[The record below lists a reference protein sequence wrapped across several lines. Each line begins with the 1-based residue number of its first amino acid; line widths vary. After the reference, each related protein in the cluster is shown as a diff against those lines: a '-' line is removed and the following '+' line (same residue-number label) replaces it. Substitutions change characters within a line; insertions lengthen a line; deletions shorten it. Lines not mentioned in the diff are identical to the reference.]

1 MPFHPRSA
9 PSAQRTLAVAQLVSA
24 IGDGAYYT
32 SSALYFTR
40 IVGLSPARLGLGL
53 AVAWAVGSLA
63 GVPLGHLADRRGPRG
78 TAAALALGTA
88 VVVASFLAVRSFLP
102 FLAAAC
108 LYATAQSGLG
118 AARQALVGGL
128 VPQGE
133 RTAALAGLQA
143 VLNAGLAVGAALGGV
158 ALTVGTGAAFLA
170 AFALTAAGFLATGL
184 LLLRL
189 PAVTPAA
196 VPVTTSAA
204 APAPVPSGGPAGGRP
219 ARGGGFAVL
228 ADRRYAVVA
237 LVNTVLLLR
246 MPLLSLVI
254 PLWIADRAPQLG
266 WLGSALFVLNT
277 LGVTLFQVRT
287 ARAVTGLRSAARTVR
302 QAGALLL
309 ASCAVFALSAA
320 AVPLRVTGA
329 LLVAGAVLQVAGEM
343 KQSAGSWQIAFDL
356 APADRLGQYQ
366 GFFGTG
372 VAVART
378 AGPLLLTT
386 LLLDGGGPGW
396 LLLGGLFLAAG
407 CAMGPAV
414 RRAERDRPWRAPVTT
429 GTLAGA
435 HRSAAGLPDHT
446 VNDDLQPPAAL
457 FPVNPPR

>member
-1 MPFHPRSA
+1 MAHHSRSIV
-9 PSAQRTLAVAQLVSA
+9 PSRRTPLSGSQRTLATAQLVSA

-40 IVGLSPARLGLGL
+40 IVGLSPTRLGLGL
-53 AVAWAVGSLA
+53 AVAWAIGSVA

-78 TAAALALGTA
+78 TAAALALVTA
-88 VVVASFLAVRSFLP
+88 AVVASFLVVDDFLP
-102 FLAAAC
+102 FLVAAC
-108 LYATAQSGLG
+108 LYATAQSGLS

-128 VPQGE
+128 VPEGE
-133 RTAALAGLQA
+133 RTAALARLQA
-143 VLNAGLAVGAALGGV
+143 TLNAGLAVGAALGGV
-158 ALTVGTGAAFLA
+158 ALTVGTRAAFLA
-170 AFALTAAGFLATGL
+170 AFTLTALGFLATGL
-184 LLLRL
+184 VLLRL
-189 PAVTPAA
+189 PAVLPATKA
-196 VPVTTSAA
+196 GPEDVTADGSEDGTAAHGLADGTAA
-204 APAPVPSGGPAGGRP
+204 AGARSRGRD
-219 ARGGGFAVL
+219 GGFAVL
-228 ADRRYAVVA
+228 ADRRYAVVT

-277 LGVTLFQVRT
+277 VGVTLFQVRT
-287 ARAVTGLRSAARTVR
+287 ARAVTGLPSAARAVR
-302 QAGALLL
+302 QAGAVLL

-320 AVPLRVTGA
+320 PVPVWATAA
-329 LLVAGAVLQVAGEM
+329 LLVGGAVLQVLGEM

-378 AGPLLLTT
+378 AGPLLLTA

-396 LLLGGLFLAAG
+396 LVLGVLFLAAG

-414 RRAERDRPWRAPVTT
+414 RHAERDRPWLAPAPAPLAPT
-429 GTLAGA
+429 G
-435 HRSAAGLPDHT
+435 
-446 VNDDLQPPAAL
+446 
-457 FPVNPPR
+457 

>member
-1 MPFHPRSA
+1 MPSRRTPLSG
-9 PSAQRTLAVAQLVSA
+9 SQRTLATAQLVSA

-40 IVGLSPARLGLGL
+40 IVGLSPTRLGLGL
-53 AVAWAVGSLA
+53 AVAWAIGSVA

-78 TAAALALGTA
+78 TAAALAFVTA
-88 VVVASFLAVRSFLP
+88 AVVASFLVVDDFLP
-102 FLAAAC
+102 FLVAAC

-128 VPQGE
+128 VPEGE
-133 RTAALAGLQA
+133 RTAALARLQA
-143 VLNAGLAVGAALGGV
+143 TLNAGLAVGAALGGV
-158 ALTVGTGAAFLA
+158 ALTVGTRAAFLA
-170 AFALTAAGFLATGL
+170 AFTLTALGFLATGL
-184 LLLRL
+184 ILLRL
-189 PAVTPAA
+189 PAVIPVLPATVA
-196 VPVTTSAA
+196 
-204 APAPVPSGGPAGGRP
+204 AGGAGADGAT
-219 ARGGGFAVL
+219 ARKGRDGGFAVL
-228 ADRRYAVVA
+228 ADRRYAVVT

-277 LGVTLFQVRT
+277 VGVTLFQVRT
-287 ARAVTGLRSAARTVR
+287 ARAVTGLPSAARAVR
-302 QAGALLL
+302 QAGAVLL

-320 AVPLRVTGA
+320 PVPVWAMAA
-329 LLVAGAVLQVAGEM
+329 LLVGGAVLQVFGEM

-396 LLLGGLFLAAG
+396 LVLGVLFLAAG

-414 RRAERDRPWRAPVTT
+414 RYAERDRSSWLTPAPATAPLAPT
-429 GTLAGA
+429 G
-435 HRSAAGLPDHT
+435 
-446 VNDDLQPPAAL
+446 
-457 FPVNPPR
+457 

>member
-1 MPFHPRSA
+1 MAHHPRSIV
-9 PSAQRTLAVAQLVSA
+9 PSRRTPLSGSQRTLATAQLVSA

-40 IVGLSPARLGLGL
+40 IVGLSPTRLGLGL
-53 AVAWAVGSLA
+53 AVAWAIGSVA

-78 TAAALALGTA
+78 TAAVLAFVTA
-88 VVVASFLAVRSFLP
+88 AVVASFLVVDDFLP
-102 FLAAAC
+102 FLVAAC

-128 VPQGE
+128 VPEGE
-133 RTAALAGLQA
+133 RTAALARLQA
-143 VLNAGLAVGAALGGV
+143 TLNAGLAVGAALGGV
-158 ALTVGTGAAFLA
+158 ALTVGTRAAFLA
-170 AFALTAAGFLATGL
+170 AFTLTALGFLATGL
-184 LLLRL
+184 ILLRL
-189 PAVTPAA
+189 PAVLPAT
-196 VPVTTSAA
+196 VAA
-204 APAPVPSGGPAGGRP
+204 DG
-219 ARGGGFAVL
+219 ARGRGRNGGFAVL
-228 ADRRYAVVA
+228 ADRRYAIVT

-277 LGVTLFQVRT
+277 VGVTLFQVRT
-287 ARAVTGLRSAARTVR
+287 ARAVTGLPSAARAVR
-302 QAGALLL
+302 QAGAVLL

-320 AVPLRVTGA
+320 SVPVWAMAA
-329 LLVAGAVLQVAGEM
+329 LLVGGAVLQVFGEM

-396 LLLGGLFLAAG
+396 LVLGALFLAAG

-414 RRAERDRPWRAPVTT
+414 RYAERDRSSWLTPAPATAPLAPT
-429 GTLAGA
+429 G
-435 HRSAAGLPDHT
+435 
-446 VNDDLQPPAAL
+446 
-457 FPVNPPR
+457 

>member
-1 MPFHPRSA
+1 MPSRRTPLSG
-9 PSAQRTLAVAQLVSA
+9 SQRTLATAQLVSA

-40 IVGLSPARLGLGL
+40 IVGLSPTRLGLGL
-53 AVAWAVGSLA
+53 AVAWAIGSVA

-78 TAAALALGTA
+78 TAATLALVTS
-88 VVVASFLAVRSFLP
+88 VVVASFLVVDAFLP
-102 FLAAAC
+102 FLVAAC
-108 LYATAQSGLG
+108 LYATAQSGLS

-128 VPQGE
+128 VPEGE
-133 RTAALAGLQA
+133 RTAALARLQA
-143 VLNAGLAVGAALGGV
+143 TLNAGLAVGAALGGV
-158 ALTVGTGAAFLA
+158 ALTVGTRAAFLA
-170 AFALTAAGFLATGL
+170 AFTLTALGFLATGL
-184 LLLRL
+184 ILLRL
-189 PAVTPAA
+189 PAVLPA
-196 VPVTTSAA
+196 VPAVEA
-204 APAPVPSGGPAGGRP
+204 RP
-219 ARGGGFAVL
+219 ANGAPGRGRGRRRGRGRDGGFAVL
-228 ADRRYAVVA
+228 ADRRYALVT

-277 LGVTLFQVRT
+277 VGVTLLQVRT
-287 ARAVTGLRSAARTVR
+287 ARAVTGLPSAARAVR
-302 QAGALLL
+302 QAGAVLL

-320 AVPLRVTGA
+320 PVPVWAMAA
-329 LLVAGAVLQVAGEM
+329 LLVGGAVLQVLGEM

-396 LLLGGLFLAAG
+396 LVLGVLFLAAG

-414 RRAERDRPWRAPVTT
+414 RHAERDRSTWLAPAPAPAPATAPLAPT
-429 GTLAGA
+429 G
-435 HRSAAGLPDHT
+435 
-446 VNDDLQPPAAL
+446 
-457 FPVNPPR
+457 

>member
-1 MPFHPRSA
+1 MPFRRRPAS
-9 PSAQRTLAVAQLVSA
+9 SAQRTLAIAQLVSA

-53 AVAWAVGSLA
+53 AVAWAIGSLA
-63 GVPLGHLADRRGPRG
+63 GVPLGHLADRRGARG

-128 VPQGE
+128 VPERE
-133 RTAALAGLQA
+133 RTAALARLQA
-143 VLNAGLAVGAALGGV
+143 TLNAGLAVGAALGGV
-158 ALTVGTGAAFLA
+158 ALTVGTRAAFLA

-189 PAVTPAA
+189 PVVAA
-196 VPVTTSAA
+196 G
-204 APAPVPSGGPAGGRP
+204 GGPAGRP
-219 ARGGGFAVL
+219 ARDGGFAVL
-228 ADRRYAVVA
+228 TDRRYVVVA

-254 PLWIADRAPQLG
+254 PLWIADRTPQLG

-302 QAGALLL
+302 QAGAVLL

-320 AVPLRVTGA
+320 AVPLWATGA
-329 LLVAGAVLQVAGEM
+329 LLVGGAVLQVIGEM

-396 LLLGGLFLAAG
+396 LLLGGLFLTAG

-414 RRAERDRPWRAPVTT
+414 RRAERDRPWRTPVTT
-429 GTLAGA
+429 GTLTEAC
-435 HRSAAGLPDHT
+435 
-446 VNDDLQPPAAL
+446 
-457 FPVNPPR
+457 

>member
-1 MPFHPRSA
+1 MAHHPRSIV
-9 PSAQRTLAVAQLVSA
+9 PSRRTPLSGSQRTLATAQLVSA

-40 IVGLSPARLGLGL
+40 IVGLSPTRLGLGL
-53 AVAWAVGSLA
+53 AVAWAIGSVA

-78 TAAALALGTA
+78 TAAVLAFVTA
-88 VVVASFLAVRSFLP
+88 AVVASFLVVDDFLP
-102 FLAAAC
+102 FLVAAC

-128 VPQGE
+128 VPEGE
-133 RTAALAGLQA
+133 RTAALARLQA
-143 VLNAGLAVGAALGGV
+143 TLNAGLAVGAALGGV
-158 ALTVGTGAAFLA
+158 ALTVGTRAAFLA
-170 AFALTAAGFLATGL
+170 AFTLTALGFLATGL
-184 LLLRL
+184 ILLRL
-189 PAVTPAA
+189 PAVLPAVLPAIVAAGGAAGGSA
-196 VPVTTSAA
+196 VDGAA
-204 APAPVPSGGPAGGRP
+204 ARKGRD
-219 ARGGGFAVL
+219 GGFAVL
-228 ADRRYAVVA
+228 ADRRYAIVT

-277 LGVTLFQVRT
+277 VGVTLFQVRT
-287 ARAVTGLRSAARTVR
+287 ARAVTGLPSAARAVR
-302 QAGALLL
+302 QAGAVLL

-320 AVPLRVTGA
+320 PVPVWAMAA
-329 LLVAGAVLQVAGEM
+329 LLVGGAVLQVFGEM

-396 LLLGGLFLAAG
+396 LVLGALFLAAG

-414 RRAERDRPWRAPVTT
+414 RYAERDRSSWLTPAPATAAAPLAPT
-429 GTLAGA
+429 G
-435 HRSAAGLPDHT
+435 
-446 VNDDLQPPAAL
+446 
-457 FPVNPPR
+457 

>member
-1 MPFHPRSA
+1 MAHHPRSIV
-9 PSAQRTLAVAQLVSA
+9 PSRRTPLSGSQRTLATAQLVSA

-40 IVGLSPARLGLGL
+40 IVGLSPTRLGLGL
-53 AVAWAVGSLA
+53 AVAWAIGSVA

-78 TAAALALGTA
+78 TAAALALVTS
-88 VVVASFLAVRSFLP
+88 VVVASFLVVDDFLP
-102 FLAAAC
+102 FLVAAC
-108 LYATAQSGLG
+108 LYATAQSGLS

-128 VPQGE
+128 VPEGE
-133 RTAALAGLQA
+133 RTAALARLQA
-143 VLNAGLAVGAALGGV
+143 TLNAGLAVGAALGGV
-158 ALTVGTGAAFLA
+158 ALTVGTRTAFLA
-170 AFALTAAGFLATGL
+170 AFTLTALGFLATGL
-184 LLLRL
+184 ILLRL
-189 PAVTPAA
+189 PAVLPA
-196 VPVTTSAA
+196 VPAVEA
-204 APAPVPSGGPAGGRP
+204 RP
-219 ARGGGFAVL
+219 ANGAPGRGRGRGQGRDGGFAVL
-228 ADRRYAVVA
+228 ADRRYALVT

-277 LGVTLFQVRT
+277 VGVTLFQVRT
-287 ARAVTGLRSAARTVR
+287 ARAVTGLPSAARAVR
-302 QAGALLL
+302 QAGAVLL

-320 AVPLRVTGA
+320 PVPVWAMAA
-329 LLVAGAVLQVAGEM
+329 LLVGGAVLQVLGEM

-396 LLLGGLFLAAG
+396 LVLGVLFLAAG

-414 RRAERDRPWRAPVTT
+414 RHAERDRSSWLAP
-429 GTLAGA
+429 A
-435 HRSAAGLPDHT
+435 
-446 VNDDLQPPAAL
+446 PAAATAPAPL
-457 FPVNPPR
+457 TPTG

>member
-1 MPFHPRSA
+1 MPSRRTPLSG
-9 PSAQRTLAVAQLVSA
+9 SQRTLATAQLVSA

-40 IVGLSPARLGLGL
+40 IVGLSPTRLGLGL
-53 AVAWAVGSLA
+53 AVAWAIGSVA

-78 TAAALALGTA
+78 TAAALALATA
-88 VVVASFLAVRSFLP
+88 AVVASFLVVDDFLP
-102 FLAAAC
+102 FLVAAC

-128 VPQGE
+128 VPDGE
-133 RTAALAGLQA
+133 RTAALARLQA
-143 VLNAGLAVGAALGGV
+143 TLNAGLAVGAALGGV
-158 ALTVGTGAAFLA
+158 ALTVGTRAAFLA
-170 AFALTAAGFLATGL
+170 AFTLTALGFLATGL
-184 LLLRL
+184 ILLRL
-189 PAVTPAA
+189 PAVAPAVLPAA
-196 VPVTTSAA
+196 LPAAKAGLADGTTAD
-204 APAPVPSGGPAGGRP
+204 APR
-219 ARGGGFAVL
+219 RRDGGFAVL
-228 ADRRYAVVA
+228 ADRRYAVVT

-277 LGVTLFQVRT
+277 VGVTLFQVRT
-287 ARAVTGLRSAARTVR
+287 ARAVTGLPSAARAVR
-302 QAGALLL
+302 QAGAVLL

-320 AVPLRVTGA
+320 PVPVWAMAA
-329 LLVAGAVLQVAGEM
+329 LLVGGAVLQVVGEM

-396 LLLGGLFLAAG
+396 LVLGVLFLAAG

-414 RRAERDRPWRAPVTT
+414 RHAERDRPWLTAAPTT
-429 GTLAGA
+429 ATLAPTG
-435 HRSAAGLPDHT
+435 
-446 VNDDLQPPAAL
+446 
-457 FPVNPPR
+457 

>member
-1 MPFHPRSA
+1 MPSRRS
-9 PSAQRTLAVAQLVSA
+9 PLSGAQRTLAVAQLVSA
-24 IGDGAYYT
+24 VGDGAYYT

-40 IVGLSPARLGLGL
+40 IVGLSPTRLGLGL
-53 AVAWAVGSLA
+53 AVAWAIGSVA

-78 TAAALALGTA
+78 TAAVLALGTA
-88 VVVASFLAVRSFLP
+88 AVVASFLVVRDFLP
-102 FLAAAC
+102 FLIAAC
-108 LYATAQSGLG
+108 FYATAQSGLG

-128 VPQGE
+128 VPDGE
-133 RTAALAGLQA
+133 RTAALARLQA
-143 VLNAGLAVGAALGGV
+143 TLNAGLAVGAALGGV
-158 ALTVGTGAAFLA
+158 ALTVGTRTAFLA
-170 AFALTAAGFLATGL
+170 AFALTALGFLATGL
-184 LLLRL
+184 ILLRL
-189 PAVTPAA
+189 PAVAP
-196 VPVTTSAA
+196 SAK
-204 APAPVPSGGPAGGRP
+204 AGGSGEAPRSAGEAADVAASRSARP
-219 ARGGGFAVL
+219 SRDGGFAVL
-228 ADRRYAVVA
+228 ADRRYVVVT

-277 LGVTLFQVRT
+277 VGVTLFQVRT
-287 ARAVTGLRSAARTVR
+287 ARAVTGLPSAARAVR
-302 QAGALLL
+302 QAGAVLL

-320 AVPLRVTGA
+320 TAPVWATAA
-329 LLVAGAVLQVAGEM
+329 LLVAGAVLQVFGEM

-414 RRAERDRPWRAPVTT
+414 RRAERDRPWRAP
-429 GTLAGA
+429 LPAE
-435 HRSAAGLPDHT
+435 GLT
-446 VNDDLQPPAAL
+446 SEALPAEGETAEGLTAEAL
-457 FPVNPPR
+457 TKVS

>member
-1 MPFHPRSA
+1 MAHHPRSIV
-9 PSAQRTLAVAQLVSA
+9 PSRRTPLSGSQRTLTTAQLVSA

-40 IVGLSPARLGLGL
+40 IVGLSPTRLGLGL
-53 AVAWAVGSLA
+53 AVAWAIGSVA

-78 TAAALALGTA
+78 TAAALALVTS
-88 VVVASFLAVRSFLP
+88 VVVASFLVVDDFLP
-102 FLAAAC
+102 FLVAAC
-108 LYATAQSGLG
+108 LYATAQSGLS

-128 VPQGE
+128 VPEGE
-133 RTAALAGLQA
+133 RTAALARLQA
-143 VLNAGLAVGAALGGV
+143 TLNAGLAVGAALGGV
-158 ALTVGTGAAFLA
+158 ALTVGTRTAFLA
-170 AFALTAAGFLATGL
+170 AFTLTALGFLATGL
-184 LLLRL
+184 ILLRL
-189 PAVTPAA
+189 PAVLPA
-196 VPVTTSAA
+196 VPAVEA
-204 APAPVPSGGPAGGRP
+204 RP
-219 ARGGGFAVL
+219 ANGAPGRGRGRGQGRDGGFAVL
-228 ADRRYAVVA
+228 ADRRYALVT

-277 LGVTLFQVRT
+277 VGVTLFQVRT
-287 ARAVTGLRSAARTVR
+287 ARAVTGLPSAARAVR
-302 QAGALLL
+302 QAGTVLL

-320 AVPLRVTGA
+320 PVPVWAMAA
-329 LLVAGAVLQVAGEM
+329 LLVGGAVLQVLGEM

-396 LLLGGLFLAAG
+396 LVLGVLFLAAG

-414 RRAERDRPWRAPVTT
+414 RHAERDRSSW
-429 GTLAGA
+429 LA
-435 HRSAAGLPDHT
+435 
-446 VNDDLQPPAAL
+446 PAAATAPAPL
-457 FPVNPPR
+457 TPTG

>member
-1 MPFHPRSA
+1 M
-9 PSAQRTLAVAQLVSA
+9 SA

-53 AVAWAVGSLA
+53 AVAWAIGSLA
-63 GVPLGHLADRRGPRG
+63 GVPLGHLADRRGARG

-88 VVVASFLAVRSFLP
+88 VVVASFLVVRSFLP

-128 VPQGE
+128 VPEGE
-133 RTAALAGLQA
+133 RTAALARLQA
-143 VLNAGLAVGAALGGV
+143 TLNAGLAVGAALGGV
-158 ALTVGTGAAFLA
+158 ALTVGTRTAFLA
-170 AFALTAAGFLATGL
+170 AFALTATGFLATGL

-189 PAVTPAA
+189 PAVAPAA
-196 VPVTTSAA
+196 VAA
-204 APAPVPSGGPAGGRP
+204 SPP
-219 ARGGGFAVL
+219 RGGFEVL
-228 ADRRYAVVA
+228 TDRRYAVVA

-254 PLWIADRAPQLG
+254 PLWTAERAPQLG

-302 QAGALLL
+302 QAGAVLL

-320 AVPLRVTGA
+320 SVPLWATGA
-329 LLVAGAVLQVAGEM
+329 LLVAGAVLQVVGEM

-414 RRAERDRPWRAPVTT
+414 RRAERDRPWHAPVTT
-429 GTLAGA
+429 G
-435 HRSAAGLPDHT
+435 
-446 VNDDLQPPAAL
+446 AL
-457 FPVNPPR
+457 TEACRPRT

>member
-1 MPFHPRSA
+1 MAHHPRSIV
-9 PSAQRTLAVAQLVSA
+9 PSRRTPLSGSQRTLATAQLVSA

-40 IVGLSPARLGLGL
+40 IVGLSPTRLGLGL
-53 AVAWAVGSLA
+53 AVAWAIGSVA

-78 TAAALALGTA
+78 TAAALALATA
-88 VVVASFLAVRSFLP
+88 VVVASFLVVDDFLP
-102 FLAAAC
+102 FLVAAC

-128 VPQGE
+128 VPEGE
-133 RTAALAGLQA
+133 RTAALARLQA
-143 VLNAGLAVGAALGGV
+143 TLNAGLAVGAALGGV
-158 ALTVGTGAAFLA
+158 ALTVGTRAAFLA
-170 AFALTAAGFLATGL
+170 AFTLTALGFLATGL
-184 LLLRL
+184 ILLRL
-189 PAVTPAA
+189 PAVRPAVLPAA
-196 VPVTTSAA
+196 VAA
-204 APAPVPSGGPAGGRP
+204 DGTKADGTKADG
-219 ARGGGFAVL
+219 ARGRGRDGGFAVL
-228 ADRRYAVVA
+228 ADRRYAVVT

-277 LGVTLFQVRT
+277 VGVTLFQVRT
-287 ARAVTGLRSAARTVR
+287 ARAVTGLPSAARAVR
-302 QAGALLL
+302 QAGAVLL

-320 AVPLRVTGA
+320 PVPVWAMAA
-329 LLVAGAVLQVAGEM
+329 LLVGGAVLQVFGEM

-396 LLLGGLFLAAG
+396 LVLGVLFLAAG

-414 RRAERDRPWRAPVTT
+414 RRAERDRPWLAP
-429 GTLAGA
+429 A
-435 HRSAAGLPDHT
+435 
-446 VNDDLQPPAAL
+446 PAAAPL
-457 FPVNPPR
+457 APAG

>member
-1 MPFHPRSA
+1 MPFRPRPASSA
-9 PSAQRTLAVAQLVSA
+9 PRTLAVAQLVSA

-40 IVGLSPARLGLGL
+40 IVGLPPARLGLGL

-128 VPQGE
+128 VPEGE
-133 RTAALAGLQA
+133 RTAALARLQA

-158 ALTVGTGAAFLA
+158 ALTVGTGEAFLA

-189 PAVTPAA
+189 PAVTPA
-196 VPVTTSAA
+196 TAA
-204 APAPVPSGGPAGGRP
+204 ATAPAAMPSGGAAGGRP
-219 ARGGGFAVL
+219 GRGGGFAVL
-228 ADRRYAVVA
+228 ADRRYVVVA

-302 QAGALLL
+302 QAGVLLL

-320 AVPLRVTGA
+320 TVPLWATGA

-386 LLLDGGGPGW
+386 LLLEGGGPGW

-414 RRAERDRPWRAPVTT
+414 RRAGRDRPWRAPVTT
-429 GTLAGA
+429 GALTGA
-435 HRSAAGLPDHT
+435 CRRPEGLPGHT
-446 VNDDLQPPAAL
+446 VNDDLRPPTAL
-457 FPVNPPR
+457 FPVNPSP

>member
-1 MPFHPRSA
+1 MPSRRTPLSG
-9 PSAQRTLAVAQLVSA
+9 SQRTLATAQLVSA

-40 IVGLSPARLGLGL
+40 IVGLSPTRLGLGL
-53 AVAWAVGSLA
+53 AVAWAIGSVA

-78 TAAALALGTA
+78 TAAALAFVTA
-88 VVVASFLAVRSFLP
+88 AVVASFLVVDDFLP
-102 FLAAAC
+102 FLVAAC

-128 VPQGE
+128 VPEGE
-133 RTAALAGLQA
+133 RTAALARLQA
-143 VLNAGLAVGAALGGV
+143 TLNAGLAVGAALGGV
-158 ALTVGTGAAFLA
+158 ALTVGTRAAFLA
-170 AFALTAAGFLATGL
+170 AFTLTALGFLATGL
-184 LLLRL
+184 ILLRL
-189 PAVTPAA
+189 PAVRPAVLPAA
-196 VPVTTSAA
+196 VAA
-204 APAPVPSGGPAGGRP
+204 DGTKADGTKADGSRGRG
-219 ARGGGFAVL
+219 RDGGFAVL
-228 ADRRYAVVA
+228 ADRRYAVVT

-277 LGVTLFQVRT
+277 VGVTLFQVRT
-287 ARAVTGLRSAARTVR
+287 ARAVTGLPSAARAVR
-302 QAGALLL
+302 QAGAVLL

-320 AVPLRVTGA
+320 PVPVWAMAA
-329 LLVAGAVLQVAGEM
+329 LLVGGAVLQVFGEM

-396 LLLGGLFLAAG
+396 LVLGVLFLAAG

-414 RRAERDRPWRAPVTT
+414 RRAERDRPWLAPAPAPATAP
-429 GTLAGA
+429 LAP
-435 HRSAAGLPDHT
+435 AG
-446 VNDDLQPPAAL
+446 
-457 FPVNPPR
+457 

>member
-1 MPFHPRSA
+1 MAHHPRSIVPSRRA
-9 PSAQRTLAVAQLVSA
+9 PLSGSQRTLATAQLVSA

-40 IVGLSPARLGLGL
+40 IVGLSPTRLGLGL
-53 AVAWAVGSLA
+53 AVAWAIGSVA

-78 TAAALALGTA
+78 TAAALALVTA
-88 VVVASFLAVRSFLP
+88 VVVASFLVVDDFLP
-102 FLAAAC
+102 FLVAAC

-128 VPQGE
+128 VPEGE
-133 RTAALAGLQA
+133 RTAALARLQA
-143 VLNAGLAVGAALGGV
+143 TLNAGLAVGAALGGV
-158 ALTVGTGAAFLA
+158 ALTVGTRAAFLA
-170 AFALTAAGFLATGL
+170 AFTLTALGFLATGL
-184 LLLRL
+184 ILLRL
-189 PAVTPAA
+189 PAVLPTVLPAVLSVA
-196 VPVTTSAA
+196 KAGPVDGATAD
-204 APAPVPSGGPAGGRP
+204 G
-219 ARGGGFAVL
+219 ARGRDGGFAVL
-228 ADRRYAVVA
+228 ADRRYALVT

-277 LGVTLFQVRT
+277 VGVTLFQVRT
-287 ARAVTGLRSAARTVR
+287 ARAVTGLPSAARAVR
-302 QAGALLL
+302 QAGAVLL

-320 AVPLRVTGA
+320 PVPVWAMAA
-329 LLVAGAVLQVAGEM
+329 LLVGGAVLQVLGEM

-396 LLLGGLFLAAG
+396 LVLGVLFLAAG

-414 RRAERDRPWRAPVTT
+414 RHAERDRSSWLAPAPATAPLT
-429 GTLAGA
+429 PAG
-435 HRSAAGLPDHT
+435 
-446 VNDDLQPPAAL
+446 
-457 FPVNPPR
+457 

>member
-1 MPFHPRSA
+1 MAHHPRSIV
-9 PSAQRTLAVAQLVSA
+9 PSRRTPLSGSQRTLATAQLVSA

-40 IVGLSPARLGLGL
+40 IVGLSPTRLGLGL
-53 AVAWAVGSLA
+53 AVAWAIGSVA

-78 TAAALALGTA
+78 TAAVLALATA
-88 VVVASFLAVRSFLP
+88 AVVASFLVVDDFLP
-102 FLAAAC
+102 FLVAAC

-128 VPQGE
+128 VPEGE
-133 RTAALAGLQA
+133 RTAALARLQA
-143 VLNAGLAVGAALGGV
+143 TLNAGLAVGAALGGV
-158 ALTVGTGAAFLA
+158 ALTVGTRAAFLA
-170 AFALTAAGFLATGL
+170 AFTLTALGFLATGL
-184 LLLRL
+184 ILLRL
-189 PAVTPAA
+189 PPVRPVAKAAPVDGAAFTTA
-196 VPVTTSAA
+196 VPSRRDGA
-204 APAPVPSGGPAGGRP
+204 
-219 ARGGGFAVL
+219 FAVL
-228 ADRRYAVVA
+228 ADRRYAVVT

-277 LGVTLFQVRT
+277 VGVTLFQVRT
-287 ARAVTGLRSAARTVR
+287 ARAVTGLPSAARAVR
-302 QAGALLL
+302 QAGAVLL

-320 AVPLRVTGA
+320 PVPVWAVAA
-329 LLVAGAVLQVAGEM
+329 LLVGGAVLQVLGEM

-378 AGPLLLTT
+378 AGPLLLTA

-396 LLLGGLFLAAG
+396 LVLGVLFLAAG
-407 CAMGPAV
+407 CAMAPAV
-414 RRAERDRPWRAPVTT
+414 RHAERDRPWLTPAPATAPLAPT
-429 GTLAGA
+429 G
-435 HRSAAGLPDHT
+435 
-446 VNDDLQPPAAL
+446 
-457 FPVNPPR
+457 

>member
-1 MPFHPRSA
+1 MPFRPRPASSA
-9 PSAQRTLAVAQLVSA
+9 RRTLTTAQLVSA

-53 AVAWAVGSLA
+53 AVAWAIGSLA
-63 GVPLGHLADRRGPRG
+63 GVPLGHLADRRGARG

-88 VVVASFLAVRSFLP
+88 AVVASFLVVRSFLP

-128 VPQGE
+128 VPEGE
-133 RTAALAGLQA
+133 RTAALARLQA
-143 VLNAGLAVGAALGGV
+143 TLNAGLAVGAALGGV
-158 ALTVGTGAAFLA
+158 ALTVGTKAAFLA

-189 PAVTPAA
+189 PAVAPAA
-196 VPVTTSAA
+196 GSAA
-204 APAPVPSGGPAGGRP
+204 RP

-228 ADRRYAVVA
+228 TDRRYVVVA

-254 PLWIADRAPQLG
+254 PLWIAERAPQLG

-277 LGVTLFQVRT
+277 LGVTFFQVRT

-302 QAGALLL
+302 QAGAVLL

-320 AVPLRVTGA
+320 SVPLWATGA
-329 LLVAGAVLQVAGEM
+329 LLVAGAVLQVIGEM

-414 RRAERDRPWRAPVTT
+414 RRAERDRPWRTPVTT
-429 GTLAGA
+429 GVLTGA
-435 HRSAAGLPDHT
+435 C
-446 VNDDLQPPAAL
+446 
-457 FPVNPPR
+457 